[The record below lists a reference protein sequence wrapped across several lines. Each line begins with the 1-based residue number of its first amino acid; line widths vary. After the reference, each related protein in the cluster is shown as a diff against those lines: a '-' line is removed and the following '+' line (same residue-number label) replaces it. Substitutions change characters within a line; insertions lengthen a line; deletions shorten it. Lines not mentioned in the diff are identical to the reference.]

1 MRMPFFIFE
10 GMNLSLP
17 KAKRIKK
24 RDDIKLLFTKGKR
37 LQKYPIQLVYT
48 TKECEESAIKIG
60 VSVPKRRF
68 KKAVDRNRI
77 KRLMREAYRINQGL
91 ITNYTTTS
99 NRCLLLMFVYIGKQ
113 AITYSEIEQKI
124 TPASRN
130 VFLNVV
136 VIDTLS
142 NTASTATLGRSTP
155 ANSSCS

>member
-37 LQKYPIQLVYT
+37 IQKHPIQLVYANR
-48 TKECEESAIKIG
+48 ESEEAGIKIG
-60 VSVPKRRF
+60 VSVPKRKF

-91 ITNYTTTS
+91 ITNYNTT
-99 NRCLLLMFVYIGKQ
+99 NNKCLLLMFVYIGKQ

-124 TPASRN
+124 VLLLQELES
-130 VFLNVV
+130 V
-136 VIDTLS
+136 D
-142 NTASTATLGRSTP
+142 
-155 ANSSCS
+155 